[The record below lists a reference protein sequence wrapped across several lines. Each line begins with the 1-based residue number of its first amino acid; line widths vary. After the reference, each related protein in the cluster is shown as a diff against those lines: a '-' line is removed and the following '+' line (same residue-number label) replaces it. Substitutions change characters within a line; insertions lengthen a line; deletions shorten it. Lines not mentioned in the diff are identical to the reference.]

1 MSESL
6 TERSGQ
12 GWALRTGVNC
22 AAAIERLARYEQ
34 CRDSARAE
42 YAGIERK
49 LESLRAQGRQNSA
62 TFRQL
67 LGQKLTLSAVLARY
81 DAFGL

>member
-1 MSESL
+1 MD
-6 TERSGQ
+6 
-12 GWALRTGVNC
+12 C

-34 CRDSARAE
+34 CRDAARAE

>member
-1 MSESL
+1 MSDSL
-6 TERSGQ
+6 TERSGE
-12 GWALRTGVNC
+12 GWALRTGVDC
-22 AAAIERLARYEQ
+22 AAAIERLACYER
-34 CRDSARAE
+34 CRDAAKAE
-42 YAGIERK
+42 YADIERK

>member
-1 MSESL
+1 MSEPF
-6 TERSGQ
+6 TERRAQ
-12 GWALRTGVNC
+12 GWALRDGVDC
-22 AAAIERLARYEQ
+22 AAAIERLARFEQ
-34 CRDSARAE
+34 CRSAAQTE
-42 YAGIERK
+42 YLDIERK
-49 LESLRAQGRQNSA
+49 LEGLRAQGRQNSA